1 MRTTFIWLS
10 LFLFAACFSASAQ
23 LNPANWFKT
32 SNEPPNPKHG
42 KIMFWDPSQQ
52 QQRGVRVLFYLVPLE
67 RENRA
72 VDQRLHD
79 QMAAY
84 LAYFCKD
91 VFTLQSFED
100 PTKKR
105 MVENI
110 LVQMVDQWKEQG
122 KVNPNT
128 LFEGVPFINVD
139 ALILLERTHYDHAWK
154 GDEKRLL
161 FGMNVGAFELDYG
174 NPLYNDRYLN
184 DVLWFGE
191 RANYVK
197 AEKAALVE
205 IADQIGDSFQ
215 LAATTIN
222 QAREAE
228 LLAQLEEEK
237 RQQEMLKQRIEE
249 ERQLY
254 AALIEQADQF
264 LAMHTEPDEIVTPL
278 RTETNDLKTMLE
290 GYQPTRVLVQ
300 VDNNKYPVW
309 RRVNKKGELSPQD
322 EAKMQETAQ
331 SIQQRIQGYDV
342 WVQEQQR
349 KVEEE
354 QAKQQAMLQEQQQKK
369 PVLIFTPTPVVPP
382 SPTPTPIILPVL
394 EVSGSGLFDRKWLI
408 PTVTPTP
415 VVSSEGLPV
424 REGEIFGEGLP
435 DESSPSLILP
445 QPILQN
451 RPGSIPEA
459 PAIPSSLLDRFINP
473 QSATEAIQS
482 GSVSIQSASATN

>member
-1 MRTTFIWLS
+1 MRTRVLWIS
-10 LFLFAACFSASAQ
+10 LFLLAACFPAFAQ

-32 SNEPPNPKHG
+32 STEPPNPKHG
-42 KIMFWDPSQQ
+42 KITFWDPSQQ
-52 QQRGVRVLFYLVPLE
+52 QQRGIRTLFYLVPLE

-91 VFTLQSFED
+91 VFTLNSFED

-110 LVQMVDQWKEQG
+110 LVKLVDEWKEQG

-128 LFEGVPFINVD
+128 LFDGIPFLNVD
-139 ALILLERTHYDHAWK
+139 TLILMERTHYDHAWK

-174 NPLYNDRYLN
+174 NPMYNDRYLN

-205 IADQIGDSFQ
+205 IADHIGDSFQ
-215 LAATTIN
+215 RAATAIN

-249 ERQLY
+249 EKKLY
-254 AALIEQADQF
+254 EGLVVQAENF
-264 LAMHTEPDEIVTPL
+264 LSTHTEPEEILAPL
-278 RTETNDLKTMLE
+278 RAETDSLNAMLN
-290 GYQPTRVLVQ
+290 GYKPAQDYKKKDQL
-300 VDNNKYPVW
+300 W
-309 RRVNKKGELSPQD
+309 RRVNKQGEVSPQD
-322 EAKMQETAQ
+322 EAKMQETAE
-331 SIQQRIQGYDV
+331 SIQQRILGYDV

-349 KVEEE
+349 KMEED
-354 QAKQQAMLQEQQQKK
+354 QAKQQTLLQEQQQKK
-369 PVLIFTPTPVVPP
+369 PVLIFTPTPAV
-382 SPTPTPIILPVL
+382 SPTPTPTPVILPVL
-394 EVSGSGLFDRKWLI
+394 EISGGGLFDRKWLI
-408 PTVTPTP
+408 PTATPTP

-424 REGEIFGEGLP
+424 RDGDLFGDGLP
-435 DESSPSLILP
+435 DESGPVLTQP

-451 RPGSIPEA
+451 RPGTIPEA
-459 PAIPSSLLDRFINP
+459 PAIPSSLLDRFLNP
-473 QSATEAIQS
+473 QSATAALQS
-482 GSVSIQSASATN
+482 GSTSIQSVSPTN